1 MTLYIRKICILGVV
15 LVLVQALLLGDI
27 HLLGVATPLLYVY
40 FVVQTPRN
48 TPRWLIMVSSFLVGL
63 IVDIFS
69 STLGMAAAS
78 MTLLAFVQPAILEL
92 YLHNADDKNFSPSV
106 HTMGTEK
113 YTAYVLFL
121 TAIYCL
127 SFFTLE
133 AFSVKHWGIWF
144 FSVLGSI
151 FITVFPVVIL
161 SLVFSNTDGHYGRR

>member
-1 MTLYIRKICILGVV
+1 MGVI

-48 TPRWLIMVSSFLVGL
+48 TPRWLIMVSSFLVGFL
-63 IVDIFS
+63 VDVFA

-78 MTLLAFVQPAILEL
+78 MTLIAFVQPAILEL
-92 YLHNADDKNFSPSV
+92 YLHNADDKNFCPSV

-127 SFFTLE
+127 SFFSLE
-133 AFSVKHWGIWF
+133 AFSVRHWGLWF

-151 FITVFPVVIL
+151 FVTVFPIVIL
-161 SLVFSNTDGHYGRR
+161 SLIFSSTDGHLGRR

>member
-1 MTLYIRKICILGVV
+1 MGVV

-48 TPRWLIMVSSFLVGL
+48 TPRWLIMVSSFLMGL

-78 MTLLAFVQPAILEL
+78 MTLIAFIQPAILEL
-92 YLHNADDKNFSPSV
+92 YLHNADDKNFCPSV
-106 HTMGTEK
+106 HTMGTEI

-127 SFFTLE
+127 AFFTLE
-133 AFSVKHWGIWF
+133 AFSVKHWGLWF

-151 FITVFPVVIL
+151 FITVFPIVIL
-161 SLVFSNTDGHYGRR
+161 SLVFSSTGGHYGRK

>member
-1 MTLYIRKICILGVV
+1 MGVI

-48 TPRWLIMVSSFLVGL
+48 TPRWLIMVSSFLVGFL
-63 IVDIFS
+63 VDVFA

-78 MTLLAFVQPAILEL
+78 MTLISFVQPAILEL
-92 YLHNADDKNFSPSV
+92 YLHNADDKNFCPSV

-127 SFFTLE
+127 SFFSLE
-133 AFSVKHWGIWF
+133 AFSVRHWGLWF

-151 FITVFPVVIL
+151 FVTVFPIVIL
-161 SLVFSNTDGHYGRR
+161 SLIFSSTDGHLGRR